1 MYRLIILL
9 TAVLFSVSIVA
20 ETVYKKTKPDGSFE
34 FTDQASP
41 DSEEIKVRK
50 PTTYTAPPLPK
61 LTLPSKKLSPTFNYE
76 LAIVQPTND
85 TTIHNKSDITV
96 SVALQPKLISAY
108 KHQIRYQLAGQSII
122 SESNTVTFKNV
133 DRGTHQINVS
143 VINADGESVSS
154 VVSTTFHLKRF
165 FKKPTPPKIKPKA
178 P

>member
-50 PTTYTAPPLPK
+50 PTTYTAPRLPK

-76 LAIVQPTND
+76 LAIVQPAND
-85 TTIHNKSDITV
+85 STILNKSDITV
-96 SVALQPKLISAY
+96 SVTLQPGLNSAF
-108 KHQIRYQLAGQSII
+108 KHQLRYQLAGQSIV
-122 SESNTVTFKNV
+122 SEIKTVTFKNV
-133 DRGTHQINVS
+133 DRGTHSINVS
-143 VINADGESVSS
+143 VINADGESVSP

-165 FKKPTPPKIKPKA
+165 FKKPTPPKIKPKT